1 MKNRKARAS
10 RAARKHRSALYLVM
24 LVVGIFLGTLAV
36 QGIQLHKN
44 CKELEMELGQL
55 EEKKKSLE
63 QEKEK
68 IKEEEAYTKT
78 DEYIEEMAR
87 EKFGLVYDDE
97 IIFKPEE

>member
-24 LVVGIFLGTLAV
+24 LVVGIFLGTLVV
-36 QGIQLHKN
+36 QGIQLQKN